1 MKNIARISMLPAAAF
16 CSAVRR
22 REVRPAGARE
32 PAPSTSAGSR
42 RPDARTGRGRARR
55 LSLLLPVLALLL
67 GALGLFA
74 PAPAEAQRAGPTVTA
89 TAGDASVRVN
99 WTFTDTDPADWEI
112 EYGVHPSGSTS
123 TVTEFSSGARS
134 RTITGLTN
142 ATTYRFRVRGI
153 NARPTQWS
161 GWVTATPQAATPGD
175 PTGVTVTPGN
185 AQLSVSWTAPS
196 GTVTGYD
203 VHYTSSSTVAAGATV
218 QTVSAA
224 AGWLAHPT
232 RTATDTSTSQTISS
246 LMNGTPYRVR
256 VRAKNTAGD
265 SAWVVKSGT
274 PSAPSATAVWSA
286 TLTPQTVTGG
296 VGCLTKSQCDSRL
309 TDNSFTVGGTD
320 YHFTFLVDFSA
331 TGLQAAFN
339 AVPNATLRA
348 LKFCVGTTGYE
359 IGAGISQALSASA
372 IGWSA
377 GTPVSLSID
386 TSCTAQMTQ
395 STNANLSGLTVGSST
410 SSGGQYTDFSI
421 GTFGAT
427 TTTYTASVAN
437 DQTHVKLTPTVADT
451 GKATVGVRKGQG
463 SFTAVTSGS
472 ASSAIALDVGA
483 NTLTVRVTAEDTTT
497 TKDYTVTVTRRQAQQ
512 TLSTNA
518 DLSGL
523 TAGSATS
530 STGTFTNFSIGT
542 FAATTTSYSASVA
555 NDRTH
560 VKLTPTVADTGKA
573 TVTVAGNAVNSGSAS
588 GPIALSVGA
597 NAITVRVT
605 AEDTTTTKDYT
616 VTVTRQALPAKVTTA
631 VSGTMTVG
639 DGGSWKGFRATPVV
653 GALSD
658 ADFTYGGVDYRI
670 LGLRLGNSGYLALH
684 LNKALDRNWGLVLNV
699 GDSRFRIADAV
710 LSTGPGYEG
719 VIAGWFYSNQ
729 GETPPS
735 WTVGDTVPVSLG
747 TLTSSTVKLSVS
759 PNPVNEGASASV
771 EACLSAVPQG
781 TVRIP
786 VTLSHGTSEDGD
798 WGVSLTGDTDGRLP
812 ISTAYTIAISGWLQR
827 GCGVVNIPT
836 HPDSDADDE
845 TFTVA
850 LDTASLPPGV
860 RAGSPASVVVRI
872 KDLTDLPEVT
882 LRAVRRTVAEGSPVE
897 LQVALTEP
905 LATDVAIPLRVRW
918 VTSETADHGFVRS
931 ITIAAGAT
939 SGSGTIRTYEDDDTD
954 DERFQ
959 VAVIQPDLPE
969 GVAPGSPSTVGITI
983 VDAANARLRA
993 LDLNS
998 GN

>member
-1 MKNIARISMLPAAAF
+1 MKNIARISMLLAAAF
-16 CSAVRR
+16 CSAARR

-32 PAPSTSAGSR
+32 PASPTSVDSG
-42 RPDARTGRGRARR
+42 RPDARTGRARARR

-74 PAPAEAQRAGPTVTA
+74 PAPAEATHSLATPTNLQA
-89 TAGDASVRVN
+89 QAGDAQVTLTWSGITNHRGGYTV
-99 WTFTDTDPADWEI
+99 A
-112 EYGVHPSGSTS
+112 YGEHPSGTLSTQNVAVTANR
-123 TVTEFSSGARS
+123 TV
-134 RTITGLTN
+134 TITGLTN
-142 ATTYRFRVRGI
+142 NTTYRFRVQ
-153 NARPTQWS
+153 ARPHS
-161 GWVTATPQAATPGD
+161 GHTASAWTSFVTA
-175 PTGVTVTPGN
+175 
-185 AQLSVSWTAPS
+185 
-196 GTVTGYD
+196 
-203 VHYTSSSTVAAGATV
+203 
-218 QTVSAA
+218 
-224 AGWLAHPT
+224 
-232 RTATDTSTSQTISS
+232 
-246 LMNGTPYRVR
+246 
-256 VRAKNTAGD
+256 
-265 SAWVVKSGT
+265 T
-274 PSAPSATAVWSA
+274 PSAPSSTAVWSA
-286 TLTPQTVTGG
+286 TLTVKQLPTGFG
-296 VGCLTKSQCDSRL
+296 FGCLNAATAAAQKCSTAATLSDDDFPGGDGNTRSIVGIQVFSSGNSRL
-309 TDNSFTVGGTD
+309 TLNS
-320 YHFTFLVDFSA
+320 
-331 TGLQAAFN
+331 GL
-339 AVPNATLRA
+339 TTTHRA
-348 LKFCVGTTGYE
+348 LNFCVGST
-359 IGAGISQALSASA
+359 ALALSGATSGT
-372 IGWSA
+372 INWSSTGLTWSA
-377 GTPVSLSID
+377 GDEVSLSIQS
-386 TSCTAQMTQ
+386 SCGQGSTPTL
-395 STNANLSGLTVGSST
+395 STNADLSALTAGSST
-410 SSGGQYTDFSI
+410 SSGGQYTNFSI

-451 GKATVGVRKGQG
+451 GKASVGVRKGQG
-463 SFTAVTSGS
+463 SFTPVTSGS

-483 NTLTVRVTAEDTTT
+483 NTLVVRVTAEDTTT
-497 TKDYTVTVTRRQAQQ
+497 TKDYTVTVTRRAAVQ

-530 STGTFTNFSIGT
+530 SGGQYTDFSIGT
-542 FAATTTSYSASVA
+542 FGASTTTYTATVA

-573 TVTVAGNAVNSGSAS
+573 TVGVRKGTSGNFTAVTSGSAS
-588 GPIALSVGA
+588 SAIALGVGV

-639 DGGSWKGFRATPVV
+639 DGGKWKGFRAAPTV

-670 LGLRLGNSGYLALH
+670 LGLRLTNIGGFLLFH
-684 LNKALDRNWGLVLNV
+684 LDKALDRKWGLVLNV

-719 VIAGWFYSNQ
+719 VIASWAYSNQ

-735 WTVGDTVPVSLG
+735 WTVGQSVPVSLG

-798 WGVSLTGDTDGRLP
+798 WGVSLSGDTDGRLP
-812 ISTAYTIAISGWLQR
+812 ISTAYTIAISGWLQTS
-827 GCGVVNIPT
+827 CGVVNIPT
-836 HPDSDADDE
+836 HPDSDLDDE

-850 LDTASLPPGV
+850 LDTTSLPPGV
-860 RAGSPASVVVRI
+860 RAGRPASVQVRI

-897 LQVALTEP
+897 LQVALTKP
-905 LATDVAIPLRVRW
+905 LANDVEIPLRVRW

-939 SGSGTIRTYEDDDTD
+939 SGTCTIRTHEDDDTD

-959 VAVIQPDLPE
+959 VAVIQPDLPP
-969 GVAPGSPSTVGITI
+969 GVAPGSPSTVGIVI